1 MSIPRM
7 VMFLR
12 MDSRQI
18 ASLRT
23 LLELLF
29 IIVFFLPM
37 VPPLYAQDW
46 VALHGLTSSE
56 FQQEF
61 NNLVGQGYRLKDL
74 SGYAVDNSARYA
86 AIWDKTTGSAWEA
99 RHGLTSSEYQQEFN
113 NLVGQGYRLTRI
125 NGYEVGGIVYFAAIW
140 ENKLGPAWEARYG
153 LTSSEYQQEF
163 NNLIG
168 QGYRLIWVSGYS
180 QGTEARY
187 AAIWDKTTG
196 SAWEAR
202 HGLTSPEYQQ
212 EFNNLV
218 IEDYRLT
225 CVSGYT
231 VSGQDYYAAIWEQ
244 TDGPGWVARHGI
256 LAADYQVVF
265 DQIVSQGYV
274 PVQVD
279 GYSGDGSGRFAATW
293 VLPGTS
299 CWLAGGLDGDCDVDG
314 SDLALLV
321 ANTDL
326 WDLSVFAVNFGKLAN
341 SQ

>member
-1 MSIPRM
+1 M

-99 RHGLTSSEYQQEFN
+99 RHGLTSSEFQQEFN

-153 LTSSEYQQEF
+153 LTSS
-163 NNLIG
+163 
-168 QGYRLIWVSGYS
+168 
-180 QGTEARY
+180 
-187 AAIWDKTTG
+187 
-196 SAWEAR
+196 
-202 HGLTSPEYQQ
+202 EYQQ